1 MKKIK
6 VNGVVV
12 SNEYGWMYDYYEM
25 DYTSPE
31 KVINN
36 LPTTNEDIEVEIN
49 SPGGDVFAGSEIYTA
64 LREYPGNVH
73 VKIVGVGASIASV
86 IAMAGNKVSISP
98 TAQIMIHN
106 VQSGMNGDYR
116 DLQSR
121 ADALKSMN
129 VSISNAYESKT
140 GLPQNELLEMM
151 NKETWLNAQEAL
163 SLGFVDEIMFQNTSN
178 YVASTNG
185 LGLPFEVINEMM
197 NNKDKYQKKDVA
209 ESVSEQINSLSHEQL
224 ITNLKLIKLKGAIK

>member
-1 MKKIK
+1 VKKIK
-6 VNGVVV
+6 VSGVVV

-31 KVINN
+31 KVINS
-36 LPTTNEDIEVEIN
+36 LPTTNEDIEIEVN

-64 LREYPGNVH
+64 LKEYPGNVH

-86 IAMAGNKVSISP
+86 IAMGGDKISMSP

-129 VSISNAYESKT
+129 VSISNAYEIKT
-140 GLPQNELLEMM
+140 GLPQDKLLEMM

-209 ESVSEQINSLSHEQL
+209 ESDSTQINSLSHEQL

>member
-1 MKKIK
+1 VKKIK

-31 KVINN
+31 KVINS
-36 LPTTNEDIEVEIN
+36 LPTTNEDIEVEVN

-106 VQSGMNGDYR
+106 VQSGMSGDYR

-209 ESVSEQINSLSHEQL
+209 EDVSKQINSLSHEQL

>member
-25 DYTSPE
+25 EYTSPE
-31 KVINN
+31 KVINS
-36 LPTTNEDIEVEIN
+36 LPTTNEDIEIEVN

-64 LREYPGNVH
+64 LKEYPGNVH

-129 VSISNAYESKT
+129 VSISNAYEIKT
-140 GLPQNELLEMM
+140 GLPQDKLLEMM

-197 NNKDKYQKKDVA
+197 NNTDKYQKKDGA

>member
-25 DYTSPE
+25 EYTSPE
-31 KVINN
+31 KVINS
-36 LPTTNEDIEVEIN
+36 LPTTNEDIEIEVN

-64 LREYPGNVH
+64 LKEYPGNVH

-129 VSISNAYESKT
+129 VSISNAYEIKT
-140 GLPQNELLEMM
+140 GLPQDKLLEMM

>member
-6 VNGVVV
+6 VSGVVV

-25 DYTSPE
+25 EYTSPE
-31 KVINN
+31 KVINS
-36 LPTTNEDIEVEIN
+36 LPTTNEDIEIEVN

-64 LREYPGNVH
+64 LKEYPGNVH

-86 IAMAGNKVSISP
+86 IAMGGDKISMSP

-129 VSISNAYESKT
+129 VSISNAYEIKT
-140 GLPQNELLEMM
+140 GLPQDKLLEMM

-209 ESVSEQINSLSHEQL
+209 ESDSTQINSLSHEQL

>member
-31 KVINN
+31 KVINS